1 MWVKKQSYN
10 QTWNRLVEN
19 WERSMSR
26 LYMICSHPPG
36 ELKVPHAHPSQARPG
51 QARPGQVTIPWL
63 AWKFLSLKIS
73 Y

>member
-10 QTWNRLVEN
+10 QAWNRLVQN
-19 WERSMSR
+19 WERSMSK
-26 LYMICSHPPG
+26 LYMICSHPPRQL
-36 ELKVPHAHPSQARPG
+36 EVPHAHPSQARPG
-51 QARPGQVTIPWL
+51 QVTVLWL